1 MNQCKGSLKVAD
13 DIELDAKNM
22 LQESLAGKNVDYQL
36 ISISQI

>member
-1 MNQCKGSLKVAD
+1 MNQCKGSLKFVD
-13 DIELDAKNM
+13 DIKLDAKNM